1 MLNFLRKQTN
11 KPIKWALPGPLTMVD
26 TLSDNYYKSKEK
38 LAWNLQKHSMRKQE
52 NCRVD
57 IIQFDE
63 PAFNV

>member
-1 MLNFLRKQTN
+1 M
-11 KPIKWALPGPLTMVD
+11 ALPGPLTMVD